1 MRFPTTSA
9 PVAPKANLSKSTK
22 TTQSVLQLSSKQS
35 VFSPPKLS
43 YLRVDELPP
52 LTGTLPL
59 LECRASVAIPV
70 RNEAQNLPA
79 VIRALAN
86 QVDKQGNLLGRST
99 YEILVLANNCTDN
112 TVEVVKQLSAHYPA
126 LQLHAIEVS
135 IPKEIAHVGRARQMV
150 MDEAYRRLSLI
161 GRQNRIIACTD
172 GDTEVSPDWI
182 SALISE
188 FDRGAD
194 AVGGRIITQRTEASD
209 ISPKVSLFYLRR
221 VAHAYISAQIECFL
235 DPQTHDCWP
244 RHFQYCGANMS
255 VSADMY
261 GHIGGLPLVEN
272 EEDVALYRRLQLA
285 DAKIRHS
292 LDVRVL
298 TSARRVGRATGGLS
312 ELLETLSSATQKGQT
327 VLVESPEVT
336 EARMLLRKQLR
347 RVWSVLQNECSF
359 NIKNYV
365 TTSDLLAK
373 SLGLSASNLQHS
385 IEAASTFGGL
395 VAAICDH
402 QLNLIDARWL
412 VPTTEISI
420 ANMRLRQRLQTIRRS
435 LKAGPSQTTLIDTD
449 SVAISKALQQV
460 QAIPLFSPAY
470 Q

>member
-1 MRFPTTSA
+1 M
-9 PVAPKANLSKSTK
+9 
-22 TTQSVLQLSSKQS
+22 SVEQAVSSQQN
-35 VFSPPKLS
+35 PS
-43 YLRVDELPP
+43 YLRVGELPC
-52 LTGTLPL
+52 LTNTPPL
-59 LECRASVAIPV
+59 LECRASIIIPV
-70 RNEAQNLPA
+70 RNEAKNLPA

-86 QVDKQGNLLGRST
+86 QVDAKGDLLDQEQ
-99 YEILVLANNCTDN
+99 YEVLVLANNCTDS
-112 TVEVVKQLSAHYPA
+112 TVEVVKQLSAYYPL

-135 IPKEIAHVGRARQMV
+135 IPEEIAHVGKARQMA

-161 GRQNRIIACTD
+161 GRQNRIIASTD
-172 GDTEVSPDWI
+172 GDTEVAPDWI
-182 SALISE
+182 SALLCE

-194 AVGGRIITQRTEASD
+194 AVGGRIITRRSEAPD
-209 ISPKVSLFYLRR
+209 ISPKVSLYYLRR

-261 GHIGGLPLVEN
+261 GYIGGLPLVKN
-272 EEDVALYRRLQLA
+272 EEDMALYRRLKLA

-312 ELLETLSSATQKGQT
+312 ELLETLSYATQKGQT

-336 EARMLLRKQLR
+336 EARMLLRKRLR
-347 RVWSVLQNECSF
+347 RVWSALQNECSF
-359 NIKNYV
+359 NLKNYV
-365 TTSDLLAK
+365 ATTDILAK
-373 SLGLSASNLQHS
+373 SLGLSASSLQHS

-395 VAAICDH
+395 VAAISDH
-402 QLNLIDARWL
+402 QLNQIDAHWL
-412 VPTTEISI
+412 QPTTEISI
-420 ANMRLRQRLQTIRRS
+420 ANMHLRQRLQTIRRS
-435 LKAGPSQTTLIDTD
+435 LKVDSNQAALIDTNPA
-449 SVAISKALQQV
+449 VVLKALQQV